1 MKRIGIFADVSNLYY
16 CIGMKYP
23 ERKLDYG
30 AYMRYVKELGMLHV
44 AYAYGA
50 QLENEASGF
59 IHCLKANGY
68 TPKYKTPKTYKSD
81 GKIKRKADWDVGIA
95 MDIVQTIDRLNMVIL
110 GSADGDLCP
119 VVDWAQRRGAVV
131 VVIACGIS
139 RDLRDLA
146 DQAIEIPESLLENKH
161 VNTIRSEVSNSS
173 KRQEPIEFAIRGGDR
188 TVPDSP
194 EVQQSTGTG
203 A

>member
-1 MKRIGIFADVSNLYY
+1 
-16 CIGMKYP
+16 MKYP
-23 ERKLDYG
+23 ERKLDYA
-30 AYMRYVKELGMLHV
+30 AYMKYVQELGLLHV

-59 IHCLKANGY
+59 IHCLKATGY

-95 MDIVQTIDRLNMVIL
+95 MDIVQTIDRLDMVLL

-131 VVIACGIS
+131 VVLACGIS

-146 DQAIEIPESLLENKH
+146 DQAIEIPESLLENKNVH
-161 VNTIRSEVSNSS
+161 IIRPELSDSS
-173 KRQEPIEFAIRGGDR
+173 KRQEPIEFSIRGSDQP
-188 TVPDSP
+188 VSP
-194 EVQQSTGTG
+194 SSEVQQSTSKGI
-203 A
+203 

>member
-23 ERKLDYG
+23 ERKLDYA
-30 AYMRYVKELGMLHV
+30 AYMKYVQELGELTI

-59 IHCLKANGY
+59 IHCLKATGY
-68 TPKYKTPKTYKSD
+68 TPKYKTPKTYKSE

-95 MDIVQTIDRLNMVIL
+95 MDIVQTIDRLDIVVL

-119 VVDWAQRRGAVV
+119 AVDWAQRHGAT
-131 VVIACGIS
+131 VVILACGIS

-146 DQAIEIPESLLENKH
+146 DQAIEIPESLLENKY
-161 VNTIRSEVSNSS
+161 VNPIRSEPSDSG
-173 KRQEPIEFAIRGGDR
+173 KRPEPTKLPIRGCDQPI
-188 TVPDSP
+188 PDGFTL
-194 EVQQSTGTG
+194 QQSTGAG
-203 A
+203 P